1 MEVAR
6 ASAAALG
13 NPAGVAA
20 ALPDES
26 LVSIAAA
33 TALEGPPPSGPW
45 WLRPSRLFDGERLL
59 DALALRIE
67 AGRITTIVDAAQVP
81 AREACW
87 RTDCLA
93 APAFVDLQ
101 VNGGGG
107 VLFNNDPSPQA
118 LFAIAAAH
126 RQGGTGAWMPTL
138 LTTTPEVMTRAVEA
152 VIAAYGHH
160 GVAGM
165 HIEGPHIS
173 PDFRGAHALA
183 HIRPYDAHT
192 RDLVL
197 RLRERGIP
205 VIVTLAPERLPPGA
219 LRELVALGARVSLG
233 HSGATEAQA
242 RRALEEGASLFTH
255 LFNGMPPLQTKRVG
269 MAGAALDSEA
279 WCGVIADGWHVDDTM
294 LRLAVR
300 AKADHGALFAVTDA
314 MPTVHGPA
322 QFELYGTPIRLS
334 DGKLIDA
341 RGSLA
346 GVHIDMIGTLR
357 RLVLDVGLSI
367 ATALAMV
374 TSIPARAAGIEGW
387 HGRLVP
393 GALADIVLL
402 EPQAVQLRHLLLE
415 GLRVAGDTG
424 APGAPQ
430 RASA

>member
-1 MEVAR
+1 
-6 ASAAALG
+6 
-13 NPAGVAA
+13 
-20 ALPDES
+20 
-26 LVSIAAA
+26 VSTAAA
-33 TALEGPPPSGPW
+33 TALEGPPESGPW
-45 WLRPSRLFDGERLL
+45 WLRPARLFDGERMREAV
-59 DALALRIE
+59 ALGIE
-67 AGRITTIVDAAQVP
+67 EGRITTVVNADEVP
-81 AREACW
+81 VRAACW

-107 VLFNNDPSPQA
+107 VLFNNEPTPQA
-118 LFAIAAAH
+118 LAAIAAAH
-126 RQGGTGAWMPTL
+126 RRGGTGAWMPTL

-152 VIAAYGHH
+152 VLAVYGRH
-160 GVAGM
+160 GIAGM

-173 PDFRGAHALA
+173 PDFRGAHLLE
-183 HIRPYDAHT
+183 HIRPYDVHT
-192 RDLVL
+192 RELVH
-197 RLRERGIP
+197 RLRERAVP

-269 MAGAALDSEA
+269 MAGAALDSDA

-300 AKADHGALFAVTDA
+300 AKRGPGGLFAVTDA
-314 MPTVHGPA
+314 MATVHGPPR
-322 QFELYGTPIRLS
+322 FELYGAPIQLR

-357 RLVLDVGLSI
+357 RLVRDVGLPI
-367 ATALAMV
+367 ETALAMV
-374 TSIPARAAGIEGW
+374 TSGPARAAGIEAR
-387 HGRLVP
+387 HGILVP
-393 GALADIVLL
+393 RAQADIVLL
-402 EPQAVQLRHLLLE
+402 EPEQLRLRHLLLD
-415 GLRVAGDTG
+415 GARVSGETESPAV
-424 APGAPQ
+424 ARRILA
-430 RASA
+430 

>member
-1 MEVAR
+1 M
-6 ASAAALG
+6 
-13 NPAGVAA
+13 
-20 ALPDES
+20 LPDES
-26 LVSIAAA
+26 PVSSSAA
-33 TALEGPPPSGPW
+33 TTLDGPPESGPW
-45 WLRPSRLFDGERLL
+45 WLRPAALYDGERML
-59 DALALRIE
+59 DAVALRIE
-67 AGRITTIVDAAQVP
+67 AGRITTVVDAAQVP
-81 AREACW
+81 VRAACW
-87 RTDCLA
+87 RTECLA
-93 APAFVDLQ
+93 VPAFVDLQ

-107 VLFNNDPSPQA
+107 VLFNNDPTPQA

-138 LTTTPEVMTRAVEA
+138 LTTAPEVMTRAVEA
-152 VIAAYGHH
+152 VIAVYGRH

-173 PDFRGAHALA
+173 PDFRGAHSLE

-192 RDLVL
+192 RDLVR

-269 MAGAALDSEA
+269 MTGAALDSDA

-294 LRLAVR
+294 LRIAVR
-300 AKADHGALFAVTDA
+300 AKRDHGALFAVTDA
-314 MPTVHGPA
+314 MPTVHGPP
-322 QFELYGTPIRLS
+322 QFELYGAPIRLR

-357 RLVLDVGLSI
+357 RLVRDVGLPI
-367 ATALAMV
+367 GTALAMV
-374 TSIPARAAGIEGW
+374 TSGPARAAGIEGR
-387 HGRLVP
+387 HGRLAP
-393 GALADIVLL
+393 GAPADIVLL
-402 EPQAVQLRHLLLE
+402 ESEHVQLRHLLLE
-415 GLRVAGDTG
+415 GVRVGGESG
-424 APGAPQ
+424 APGAP
-430 RASA
+430 RHASA